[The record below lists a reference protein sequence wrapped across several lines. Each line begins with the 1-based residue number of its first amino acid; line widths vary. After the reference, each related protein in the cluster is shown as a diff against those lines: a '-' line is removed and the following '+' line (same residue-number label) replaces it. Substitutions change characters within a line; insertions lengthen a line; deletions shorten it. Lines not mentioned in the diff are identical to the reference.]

1 MAVESFS
8 LRRIAVPAFGP
19 SVLWAVGSGAVTPV
33 VALSARDLGAS
44 VSLAAI
50 FAGLGAAAEFVTI
63 VPAGQLVARLGEK
76 RALVLAAAVDAL
88 AGLVCWLAPN
98 LVVLGI
104 GLLLMGPA
112 GAVFLL
118 ARQSYLTAAAPVG
131 MRARAMST
139 LGGVTRIGWLIGPFL
154 GAALVDR
161 WGTATAYAVPAV
173 VGLLG
178 MALAAWS
185 MDLGIHEDLEPGA
198 GGPRVRTL
206 DVMRSHRRVLA
217 TVGVGVLAI
226 SLGRY
231 GRAVALPLWGEAI
244 GLSAAQVSVIFGL
257 GMALE
262 VLLFYPAGSLM
273 DRWGRVVVALPT
285 ALLLGVGLVVLPW
298 TSSVAGVTAVALLT
312 SVGNGL
318 GSGIVMTLG
327 ADAAPVRGRAQ
338 FLSAW
343 RLLSLVGGNGAPLV
357 LAALSATVGLGP
369 AILVVGVVTLLGG
382 GWLLRWLP
390 EYDPR
395 RADGIPGSGR
405 RS

>member
-1 MAVESFS
+1 MA
-8 LRRIAVPAFGP
+8 A
-19 SVLWAVGSGAVTPV
+19 
-33 VALSARDLGAS
+33 DLG
-44 VSLAAI
+44 L
-50 FAGLGAAAEFVTI
+50 GL
-63 VPAGQLVARLGEK
+63 
-76 RALVLAAAVDAL
+76 
-88 AGLVCWLAPN
+88 
-98 LVVLGI
+98 
-104 GLLLMGPA
+104 
-112 GAVFLL
+112 
-118 ARQSYLTAAAPVG
+118 
-131 MRARAMST
+131 
-139 LGGVTRIGWLIGPFL
+139 
-154 GAALVDR
+154 
-161 WGTATAYAVPAV
+161 
-173 VGLLG
+173 
-178 MALAAWS
+178 
-185 MDLGIHEDLEPGA
+185 
-198 GGPRVRTL
+198 
-206 DVMRSHRRVLA
+206 
-217 TVGVGVLAI
+217 
-226 SLGRY
+226 
-231 GRAVALPLWGEAI
+231 
-244 GLSAAQVSVIFGL
+244 L